1 MSDPMPLAPP
11 IGTVAEVQ
19 KRLAYIE
26 RISDD
31 DEAAHTEEDR
41 LWLGVLTA
49 IANHE
54 TTDDPAE
61 LAAEAIKTNDI
72 EFARWCA

>member
-1 MSDPMPLAPP
+1 MNDPMPLARP
-11 IGTVAEVQ
+11 IQTLAEV
-19 KRLAYIE
+19 RERVAYIE
-26 RISDD
+26 QVSGD
-31 DEAAHTEEDR
+31 DEAAHSEEDR

-54 TTDDPAE
+54 TTDDPAAM
-61 LAAEAIKTNDI
+61 AAEAIKTNDI